1 MVGKLLE
8 IEYSFSH
15 ITMYF
20 ILMRKTHKILLPFSY
35 GSKSKKLGKVPECLV
50 NADSLQK
57 TEWMQHV
64 QKKRMQLYSNTS
76 RKCIEL
82 TLGCV

>member
-1 MVGKLLE
+1 MVGKLIE

-35 GSKSKKLGKVPECLV
+35 WLKSKKLGKVPECLV
-50 NADSLQK
+50 NADSIQK
-57 TEWMQHV
+57 TEWMQHY
-64 QKKRMQLYSNTS
+64 KKENA
-76 RKCIEL
+76 
-82 TLGCV
+82 TLFIYLQTENVLN